1 MNMNENTPLWKW
13 EDVTTC
19 QELKSCDVG
28 DAISILQDIQER
40 YKDKYA
46 KLSLDI
52 DIEECYG
59 DTYVEVKVTG
69 YRQETALEVEARVGK
84 NKAAIEARRARL
96 LEELHLLEGKLDD

>member
-1 MNMNENTPLWKW
+1 MNETTPRWKW

-19 QELKSCDVG
+19 QELKHCDVG
-28 DAISILQDIQER
+28 EAISTLQDIQDR
-40 YKDKYA
+40 YGAVYQR
-46 KLSLDI
+46 LSLDI

-84 NKAAIEARRARL
+84 NKAALEARRARL
-96 LEELHLLEGKLDD
+96 VEELRLLDGKFDD

>member
-1 MNMNENTPLWKW
+1 MNENTPTWKW
-13 EDVTTC
+13 EEVTTC
-19 QELKSCDVG
+19 QELKHCDVG
-28 DAISILQDIQER
+28 DAINILQDIHER

-52 DIEECYG
+52 GTAYSYG

-96 LEELHLLEGKLDD
+96 VEELRLLEGKFDD